1 MIGIFFVQSYVNYR
15 LLQIIALRIN
25 SSFLKSDAAHLGG
38 IVVVKEWRQD
48 KQFSKKKEILNS
60 AFRVKKPKKLGDPFR

>member
-1 MIGIFFVQSYVNYR
+1 MIGTYFVQSYVNYR

-25 SSFLKSDAAHLGG
+25 SSLLKSDAAHLGG

-48 KQFSKKKEILNS
+48 KQFSKEKGNFK
-60 AFRVKKPKKLGDPFR
+60 FRFQGQKT